1 MDVRKWLFAG
11 YLLTTARKGISSL
24 QLSKELRVTQT
35 TAWYMMHRLRE
46 ACENEGLV
54 LSGIVEVDETYIG
67 EKEKNKHVGKKLNAG
82 RGTVGK
88 TAVAGARERGGRVKA
103 QPVAATDSATLT
115 GFVESTAEQGAIVFT
130 DNASAY
136 AALPS
141 EVNYYRHET
150 DRHGAGE
157 YARGLIDTN
166 SIENVWAVLKCSI
179 HGTWHHVSPKHLA
192 RYVNEAAFRLNEG
205 NWERDTADRLD
216 DLFRAMVG
224 KTITYEA
231 LTAQNRESNEA
242 VAVA

>member
-1 MDVRKWLFAG
+1 M
-11 YLLTTARKGISSL
+11 
-24 QLSKELRVTQT
+24 TQT